1 MNKDMKEIPTY
12 SVLPVGYE
20 WSLTKSLRF
29 ERDSTRTKVGH
40 INSRE
45 RLARPTLGDFGYPL
59 KNVKNGKVRVLKE
72 THYLEEAKITHEI
85 FNVKHYTNWKI
96 GRIWKKSSSVDFV
109 FPLDKEVLDSLNR
122 INLER
127 NISKAGYETWAECKN
142 GIIRIYKIHQSKV
155 KAKDYL
161 NLTQEG
167 MISSEAVKQV
177 VQQVI
182 FIFNP
187 VELLKEP
194 MMSAKKKKGLFT

>member
-1 MNKDMKEIPTY
+1 MNNDMKEVPTY
-12 SVLPVGYE
+12 SILPVGYE

-29 ERDSTRTKVGH
+29 ERDFIRTKIVH

-59 KNVKNGKVRVLKE
+59 KNVKNGKIRVLKE
-72 THYLEEAKITHEI
+72 THYLEGVKITHEV

-96 GRIWKKSSSVDFV
+96 GRIWKKSSFVGFV
-109 FPLDKEVLDSLNR
+109 FPLEKEILDSLNR
-122 INLER
+122 KNLER
-127 NISKAGYETWAECKN
+127 NISIAGFETWAECNN

-167 MISSEAVKQV
+167 IVPSEAVKQV
-177 VQQVI
+177 VQEVI

-194 MMSAKKKKGLFT
+194 MTSAKKKKGLFT